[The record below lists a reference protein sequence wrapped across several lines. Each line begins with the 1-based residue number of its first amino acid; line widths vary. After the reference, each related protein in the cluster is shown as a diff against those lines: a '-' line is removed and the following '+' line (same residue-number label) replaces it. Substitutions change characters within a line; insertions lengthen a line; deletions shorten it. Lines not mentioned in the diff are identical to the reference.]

1 MTIGSAPSPT
11 AAPDSFPV
19 AYMTA
24 LKLQDL
30 SIPAAR
36 CPVAVALLLLGAGTL
51 ALAGASSRQAVWLER
66 EAYLMG
72 TGLRLSIAAPSRE
85 AAIAA
90 SEMAFAEM
98 NRLEGLLSSWRDESE
113 LSGLNRA
120 LPGSEV
126 QLSAELSGILLE
138 LEPWIEAT
146 GGAFHPA
153 GGALIDAWDL
163 RGEGRIPTDA
173 ELRRALAQS
182 GAGAIHI
189 EDGRAVRLH
198 DGSWITAGAFGK
210 GAALRAAR
218 RVLLGAGIESAL
230 LDFGGQLLALGPA
243 RDGGDWVV
251 GIAHPSSR
259 HREVAGLVLGER
271 SAATS
276 AASER
281 FVEVSGERLGHII
294 DPRNGQPVQAWG
306 SVTVVAED
314 PLVADLLSTA
324 LFVMGPEEGMAW
336 TRAHPEIA
344 VLFLELTA
352 DGLKRRWT
360 RAMDPWLRN
369 TGEAR

>member
-1 MTIGSAPSPT
+1 
-11 AAPDSFPV
+11 
-19 AYMTA
+19 MTA
-24 LKLQDL
+24 PKLQDL

-36 CPVAVALLLLGAGTL
+36 RLVAVALLLLGAGSLVL
-51 ALAGASSRQAVWLER
+51 AGAGGAGASSQHPVWLER

-72 TGLRLSIAAPSRE
+72 TGLRLSVAAPSRE

-90 SEMAFAEM
+90 SEMVFAEM
-98 NRLEGLLSSWRDESE
+98 NRLEGLLSSWLGESE

-138 LEPWIEAT
+138 LEPWIDAT

-153 GGALIDAWDL
+153 VGALIDAWDL

-369 TGEAR
+369 TGEVR